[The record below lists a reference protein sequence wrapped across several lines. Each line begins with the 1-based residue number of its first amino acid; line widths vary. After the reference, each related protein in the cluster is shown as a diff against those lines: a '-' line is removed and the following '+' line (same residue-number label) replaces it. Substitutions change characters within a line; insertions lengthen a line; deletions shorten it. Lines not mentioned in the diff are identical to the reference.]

1 MHISIIIYLFIKINK
16 MYCTKALIVA
26 AIFSLTKAGL
36 SDTYAEKDFEE
47 WYTSPLSNTRYPNNT
62 MSYAVQFD

>member
-1 MHISIIIYLFIKINK
+1 MYYTRSIFI
-16 MYCTKALIVA
+16 A

-47 WYTSPLSNTRYPNNT
+47 WYTTPLSNVRYPNNT
-62 MSYAVQFD
+62 LSYPVQFD

>member
-1 MHISIIIYLFIKINK
+1 
-16 MYCTKALIVA
+16 MYCTKAIVVA

-47 WYTSPLSNTRYPNNT
+47 FYVQPLSNVRYPNNT
-62 MSYAVQFD
+62 MSYPVQFD

>member
-1 MHISIIIYLFIKINK
+1 